1 MRKPNKHLTRL
12 VVWTISGSLLS
23 SSCTGYMQDYDQ
35 ELTTQKLADIGCA
48 AIKVEMSD
56 DQLSYYNY
64 LSEIAHKILT
74 DREFAKEFVNN
85 PETYLRSR
93 SVDSEIVIADDD
105 LMRLTTALSDDDIAE
120 AINNNDIKQYLKLM
134 HKKGFL
140 DNTANDYANLLSLDE
155 KRELLRSIGIDN
167 ITDQEIQTM
176 AIAAVVFFFYIA
188 VIAVSYAGAA
198 YTAVAAVNL
207 GVGLTVVAAA
217 AAAVKTKVSGTQRI
231 QISKNFDIWTLSATS
246 NGTQII
252 LDNEEITKVVNEAVE
267 AYKEIFVEEAKLIN
281 SEKLKQTINLNLS
294 KQPIIAENIL
304 IIEQNGNL

>member
-64 LSEIAHKILT
+64 LSEIANKILT
-74 DREFAKEFVNN
+74 DREFAKEFVHN

-140 DNTANDYANLLSLDE
+140 DNTSNDYANLLSLDE

-167 ITDQEIQTM
+167 ITDQKIQTM

-198 YTAVAAVNL
+198 YTAVAAVNV

-217 AAAVKTKVSGTQRI
+217 VKTKVSGAQRI
-231 QISKNFDIWTLSATS
+231 QISKNFDVWTLSATS
-246 NGTQII
+246 DGTQII
-252 LDNEEITKVVNEAVE
+252 LDNEEITKVVDEAVE

-294 KQPIIAENIL
+294 KQPIIAENML
-304 IIEQNGNL
+304 IIEQDGNL

>member
-64 LSEIAHKILT
+64 LSEIANKILT
-74 DREFAKEFVNN
+74 DREFAKKFVHN

-198 YTAVAAVNL
+198 YTAIAAVNV

-231 QISKNFDIWTLSATS
+231 QISKNFDVWTLSATS

-252 LDNEEITKVVNEAVE
+252 LDNEEITKVVDEAVE

-294 KQPIIAENIL
+294 KQPIIAENML

>member
-1 MRKPNKHLTRL
+1 
-12 VVWTISGSLLS
+12 
-23 SSCTGYMQDYDQ
+23 MQDYDQ

-64 LSEIAHKILT
+64 LSEIANKILT
-74 DREFAKEFVNN
+74 DREFAKKFVHN

-198 YTAVAAVNL
+198 YTAIAAVNV

-231 QISKNFDIWTLSATS
+231 QISKNFDVWTLSATS

-252 LDNEEITKVVNEAVE
+252 LDNEEITKVVDEAVE

-294 KQPIIAENIL
+294 KQPIIAENML

>member
-35 ELTTQKLADIGCA
+35 ELTTQKLADIGSA

-64 LSEIAHKILT
+64 LSEIANKILT
-74 DREFAKEFVNN
+74 DREFAKEFVQN
-85 PETYLRSR
+85 PKTYLKSR

-176 AIAAVVFFFYIA
+176 AIAAVVFFFYVA

-198 YTAVAAVNL
+198 YTAIAAVNI
-207 GVGLTVVAAA
+207 GVGLTIVAAA
-217 AAAVKTKVSGTQRI
+217 AAAVKTKVSGAQRI
-231 QISKNFDIWTLSATS
+231 QISKNFDVWTLSATS
-246 NGTQII
+246 DGTQII
-252 LDNEEITKVVNEAVE
+252 LDNEEITKVVDDAVE

-294 KQPIIAENIL
+294 KQPIIAENMF
-304 IIEQNGNL
+304 IIEQDGNL